1 MKKSLLTVLN
11 DIIAINFTTARK
23 EKPESSAKENRG
35 GLNDTKTIIKRANRM
50 PITFEE
56 FKRKELKKSEV

>member
-23 EKPESSAKENRG
+23 EKPENP
-35 GLNDTKTIIKRANRM
+35 TKGKR
-50 PITFEE
+50 
-56 FKRKELKKSEV
+56 VG